1 MGKPPPTREV
11 ERLVRYCH
19 PDKILG
25 TTRLPA
31 LEALDV
37 PALYGVSAERYHV
50 IAGAIRR
57 EATAA
62 GAALRA
68 DERTRRLIDP
78 VRVTDGVLAIGDSLT
93 DDLASWAEILR
104 ALVRAPV
111 VNAGLSG
118 DTTTAALA
126 RLGTLP
132 PADRAIVLLGT
143 NDARRHG
150 DQDVLVSDRE
160 TRRNLRAIDQAL
172 YRRCRRVTWVT
183 PPPVDEARV
192 QRDRALAVA
201 GVSWRHADVA
211 AKAAIVRR
219 EWPDALDLWAGFE
232 PGYLADD
239 GVHLSAAGQRH
250 LAELV
255 IRELGSSRT
264 AARSSRR
271 RSA

>member
-1 MGKPPPTREV
+1 MRKPPPSREV

-31 LEALDV
+31 IEALDV
-37 PALYGVSAERYHV
+37 PALYGVSAERYHQ
-50 IAGAIRR
+50 IAGSIRR

-68 DERTRRLIDP
+68 DERFRTLIDG
-78 VRVTDGVLAIGDSLT
+78 VTEGLVAIGDSLT

-104 ALVRAPV
+104 LLVRAPV

-126 RLGTLP
+126 RLGRLP
-132 PADRAIVLLGT
+132 PAERAIVLLGT

-160 TRRNLRAIDQAL
+160 TRRNLRAIGQAL
-172 YRRCRRVTWVT
+172 YRRCRRVTWIT

-201 GVSWRHADVA
+201 GVSWRHADIA
-211 AKAAIVRR
+211 AKAEIVRR
-219 EWPDALDLWAGFE
+219 EWPDALDLWPHFE
-232 PGYLADD
+232 AGYLADD
-239 GVHLSAAGQRH
+239 GVHLSAAGQRRV
-250 LAELV
+250 AELV
-255 IRELGSSRT
+255 IRELGSPRS